1 MATRTALGAG
11 LVVGTLVLS
20 IVGVAEAQAPRSAT
34 PIQCLQAWDQDGISV
49 DYVGDGW
56 VEAPVAD
63 INGIFLGCGDATTG
77 MVHIAHPDTTGSLH
91 PVYADTQVVF
101 LRCFELIASSGAETC

>member
-77 MVHIAHPDTTGSLH
+77 MVHIARIPIPLD
-91 PVYADTQVVF
+91 PCI
-101 LRCFELIASSGAETC
+101 RCTLTRKWCSCGASS